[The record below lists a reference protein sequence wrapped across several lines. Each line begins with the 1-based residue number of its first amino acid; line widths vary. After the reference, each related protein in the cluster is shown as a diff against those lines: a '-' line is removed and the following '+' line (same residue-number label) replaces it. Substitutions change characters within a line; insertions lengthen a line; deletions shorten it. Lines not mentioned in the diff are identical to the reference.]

1 MKKMIPVLL
10 VLLVLAIVPF
20 VVTADETAP
29 AGEQIDMKA
38 AKVTFE
44 TTCSKC
50 HKPQRALGTLK
61 GQESWEKTVSRMSG
75 YHNQRFHGAI
85 PEGDQKAIVQY
96 LLVVCRCPGDSGAL
110 G

>member
-10 VLLVLAIVPF
+10 VLLVFAIVPF

-29 AGEQIDMKA
+29 AGEQVDMEA

-50 HKPQRALGTLK
+50 HELQRPLAARK
-61 GQESWEKTVSRMSG
+61 GQESWEKTVNRMSG
-75 YHNQRFHGAI
+75 YHKRFGGPI
-85 PEGDQKAIVQY
+85 PDEDQKAIVQY
-96 LLVVCRCPGDSGAL
+96 LLENAGR
-110 G
+110 